1 MLKLLR
7 ILLLGLAMVVV
18 FVLGTLLCLVRP
30 RHPNNVYLLG
40 RLFHLA
46 CPLVG
51 LKVSVRGREHV
62 KGLESAIYIA
72 NHQSNWDIITHP
84 GVLSPRT
91 VAIGK
96 NSLFWIPLFGPLFWL
111 SGNLLINRENK
122 AKAASTIG
130 KVVERIRSRRLSIW
144 MFPEGTRSKGKGLLP
159 FKTGAFHIALQAGV
173 PIVPIACSS
182 YFGQVDL
189 NRWDNGEVL
198 IDIMPPI
205 DVSDCQPAQLRDLLK
220 QSRKQIADGIARL
233 DREVRRPDSLTQS
246 GAES

>member
-7 ILLLGLAMVVV
+7 LFLLALAMVVV
-18 FVLGTLLCLVRP
+18 FLLGTLVCLLRP

-40 RLFHLA
+40 RLFNKA
-46 CPLVG
+46 CPLIG
-51 LKVSVRGREHV
+51 LKVRCRGYEHV
-62 KGLESAIYIA
+62 KDLHSAVYIA
-72 NHQSNWDIITHP
+72 NHQSNWDIIALT
-84 GVLSPRT
+84 GVVMPRT

-96 NSLFWIPLFGPLFWL
+96 NSLFWIPLFGQLFWL

-130 KVVERIRSRRLSIW
+130 KVVDKIRQRNMSIW

-189 NRWDNGEVL
+189 NRWDNGEL
-198 IDIMPPI
+198 IVEIMPPI
-205 DVSDCQPAQLRDLLK
+205 SVEGYSPNQIRDLLK
-220 QSRKQIADGIARL
+220 HSRQLIADRIAEL
-233 DREVRRPDSLTQS
+233 DSEARRP
-246 GAES
+246 

>member
-7 ILLLGLAMVVV
+7 LFLLALAMVVV
-18 FVLGTLLCLVRP
+18 FLLGTLVCLLRP

-40 RLFHLA
+40 RLFNKA
-46 CPLVG
+46 CPLIG
-51 LKVSVRGREHV
+51 LKVRFRGYEHV
-62 KGLESAIYIA
+62 KDLHSAVYIA
-72 NHQSNWDIITHP
+72 NHQSNWDIIALT
-84 GVLSPRT
+84 GAVMPRT

-96 NSLFWIPLFGPLFWL
+96 NSLFWIPLFGQLFWL

-130 KVVERIRSRRLSIW
+130 KVVDKIRQRNMSIW

-189 NRWDNGEVL
+189 NRWDNGEL
-198 IDIMPPI
+198 IVEIMPPI
-205 DVSDCQPAQLRDLLK
+205 SVEGYAPNQIRDLLK
-220 QSRKQIADGIARL
+220 HSRQLIADRIAEL
-233 DREVRRPDSLTQS
+233 DSEARRP
-246 GAES
+246 

>member
-7 ILLLGLAMVVV
+7 LFLLALAMVVV
-18 FVLGTLLCLVRP
+18 FVLGTLVCLLRP

-40 RLFHLA
+40 RLFNKA

-51 LKVSVRGREHV
+51 LKVRFRGHEHV
-62 KGLESAIYIA
+62 KDLHSAVYIA
-72 NHQSNWDIITHP
+72 NHQSNWDIITLP
-84 GVLSPRT
+84 GAVMPRT

-96 NSLFWIPLFGPLFWL
+96 NSLFWIPLFGQLFWL

-130 KVVERIRSRRLSIW
+130 KVVDKIRQRNMSIW

-159 FKTGAFHIALQAGV
+159 FKSGAFHIALQAGA

-189 NRWDNGEVL
+189 NRWDNGEL
-198 IDIMPPI
+198 IVEIMPPI
-205 DVSDCQPAQLRDLLK
+205 SVEGYAPNQIRDLLK
-220 QSRKQIADGIARL
+220 HSRQLIAERITEL
-233 DREVRRPDSLTQS
+233 DSEVRRP
-246 GAES
+246 

>member
-7 ILLLGLAMVVV
+7 LLLLALAMIVV
-18 FVLGTLLCLVRP
+18 FVLGTLVCLLRP

-40 RLFHLA
+40 RLFHKA

-51 LKVSVRGREHV
+51 LKVRIRGYEHV
-62 KGLESAIYIA
+62 KHLHSAVYIA
-72 NHQSNWDIITHP
+72 NHQSNWDIIALP
-84 GVLSPRT
+84 GAVMPRT

-96 NSLFWIPLFGPLFWL
+96 SSLFWVPLFGQLFWL

-130 KVVERIRSRRLSIW
+130 TVVDKIRRRNMSIW

-159 FKTGAFHIALQAGV
+159 FKTGAFHIALQARV
-173 PIVPIACSS
+173 PVVPIACSS

-189 NRWDNGEVL
+189 NRWDNGEL
-198 IDIMPPI
+198 IVEIMPPI
-205 DVSDCQPAQLRDLLK
+205 DTQQHEPAHLRELLK
-220 QSRKQIADGIARL
+220 HSRQLIADRIAEL
-233 DREVRRPDSLTQS
+233 DTEVRRP
-246 GAES
+246 

>member
-7 ILLLGLAMVVV
+7 LLVLALAMIVV
-18 FVLGTLLCLVRP
+18 FVLGTLLCLLRP

-40 RLFHLA
+40 RLFHKA

-51 LKVSVRGREHV
+51 LKIRIRGLEHV
-62 KGLESAIYIA
+62 AGLESAVYIA
-72 NHQSNWDIITHP
+72 NHQSNWDIIVHP
-84 GVLSPRT
+84 GVVMPRT

-96 NSLFWIPLFGPLFWL
+96 KALFWIPLFGQLFWL

-122 AKAASTIG
+122 AKAAGTIG
-130 KVVERIRSRRLSIW
+130 TVVDKIRHNRMSIW
-144 MFPEGTRSKGKGLLP
+144 MFPEGTRSQGKGLLP
-159 FKTGAFHIALQAGV
+159 FKTGAFHIALQARV

-205 DVSDCQPAQLRDLLK
+205 DIEPYEPAQLRELLK
-220 QSRKQIADGIARL
+220 HSRQLIAERIEAL
-233 DREVRRPDSLTQS
+233 DKEARRP
-246 GAES
+246 

>member
-7 ILLLGLAMVVV
+7 LLLLGLAMVTV
-18 FVLGTLLCLVRP
+18 FVLGTLVCLLRP

-40 RLFHLA
+40 RLFHRA

-51 LKVSVRGREHV
+51 LKVRVRGYEHV
-62 KGLESAIYIA
+62 KDLHSAVYIA
-72 NHQSNWDIITHP
+72 NHQSNWDIIALP
-84 GVLSPRT
+84 GAVMPRT

-96 NSLFWIPLFGPLFWL
+96 NSLFWIPLFGQLFWL

-130 KVVERIRSRRLSIW
+130 TVVERIRRRNISIW

-159 FKTGAFHIALQAGV
+159 FKTGAFHIALQARV

-189 NRWDNGEVL
+189 NRWDNGEL
-198 IDIMPPI
+198 IVEIMPPI
-205 DVSDCQPAQLRDLLK
+205 AIDDYKPGQLRELLK
-220 QSRKQIADGIARL
+220 HSRQLIAERIAEL
-233 DREVRRPDSLTQS
+233 DSEVRRP
-246 GAES
+246 

>member
-18 FVLGTLLCLVRP
+18 FVLGTLVCLVRP

-51 LKVSVRGREHV
+51 LKVSIRGREHV
-62 KGLESAIYIA
+62 RSLDSAIYIA
-72 NHQSNWDIITHP
+72 NHQTNWDIITHP

-130 KVVERIRSRRLSIW
+130 KVVEKIRSRKLSIW

-159 FKTGAFHIALQAGV
+159 FKTGAFHIALQARV

-189 NRWDNGEVL
+189 NRWDNGEV
-198 IDIMPPI
+198 IIEIMPPI
-205 DVSDCQPAQLRDLLK
+205 DVSDLEPAQLRDLLK

-233 DREVRRPDSLTQS
+233 DKEVRRPDSLTQT

>member
-7 ILLLGLAMVVV
+7 LLLLGLAMVTV
-18 FVLGTLLCLVRP
+18 FVLGTLVCLLRP

-40 RLFHLA
+40 RLFHRA

-51 LKVSVRGREHV
+51 LKVRVRGYEHV
-62 KGLESAIYIA
+62 RDLHSAVYIA
-72 NHQSNWDIITHP
+72 NHQSNWDIIALP
-84 GVLSPRT
+84 GAVMPRT

-96 NSLFWIPLFGPLFWL
+96 NSLFWIPLFGQLFWL

-130 KVVERIRSRRLSIW
+130 TVVDRIRQRNISIW

-159 FKTGAFHIALQAGV
+159 FKTGAFHIALQARV

-189 NRWDNGEVL
+189 NRWDNGEL
-198 IDIMPPI
+198 IVEIMPPI
-205 DVSDCQPAQLRDLLK
+205 AIEDYEPGHLRELLK
-220 QSRKQIADGIARL
+220 HSRQLIAERIAEL
-233 DREVRRPDSLTQS
+233 DSEVRRP
-246 GAES
+246 

>member
-18 FVLGTLLCLVRP
+18 FVLGTLVCLVRP
-30 RHPNNVYLLG
+30 RHPNNVHLLG

-46 CPLVG
+46 CPIIG
-51 LKVSVRGREHV
+51 LKVRIRGRENV

-72 NHQSNWDIITHP
+72 NHQTNWDIITHP
-84 GVLSPRT
+84 GVVMPRT

-96 NSLFWIPLFGPLFWL
+96 NSLFWIPLFGQLFWL

-130 KVVERIRSRRLSIW
+130 KVVDKVRHNRLSIW

-159 FKTGAFHIALQAGV
+159 FKTGAFHIALQAQV
-173 PIVPIACSS
+173 PLVPIACSS

-198 IDIMPPI
+198 IDIMPPV
-205 DVSDCQPAQLRDLLK
+205 DVSAWEPAQMRDLLK
-220 QSRKQIADGIARL
+220 HCRKQIAERIIEL
-233 DREVRRPDSLTQS
+233 DRQARRPETLTQP

>member
-46 CPLVG
+46 CPLIG
-51 LKVSVRGREHV
+51 LKVRIRGRDNV
-62 KGLESAIYIA
+62 KDLESAIYIA
-72 NHQSNWDIITHP
+72 NHQTNWDIITHP

-130 KVVERIRSRRLSIW
+130 KVVEKIRSRKLSIW

-173 PIVPIACSS
+173 PIVPVACSS

-205 DVSDCQPAQLRDLLK
+205 DVSECQPAQLRDLLK
-220 QSRKQIADGIARL
+220 QSRKQIADGITRL
-233 DREVRRPDSLTQS
+233 DGEVRRPDSLTQS

>member
-7 ILLLGLAMVVV
+7 ILLLGLAMVIV
-18 FVLGTLLCLVRP
+18 FLLGTLLCLARP

-51 LKVSVRGREHV
+51 LKVKIRGRENV
-62 KGLESAIYIA
+62 KELDSGIFIA
-72 NHQSNWDIITHP
+72 NHQTNWDIITHP

-96 NSLFWIPLFGPLFWL
+96 NSLFWIPLFGQLFWL
-111 SGNLLINRENK
+111 SGNLLINRENR
-122 AKAASTIG
+122 AKAANTIG
-130 KVVERIRSRRLSIW
+130 KVVEKIRSRKMSIW

-159 FKTGAFHIALQAGV
+159 FKTGAFHIALQAQV
-173 PIVPIACSS
+173 PIVPVACSS

-205 DVSDCQPAQLRDLLK
+205 DASQYEPAQLRELLK
-220 QSRKQIADGIARL
+220 VSRKQIADRIEHL
-233 DREVRRPDSLTQS
+233 DQEVRRPEPLTQS
-246 GAES
+246 GAAS

>member
-7 ILLLGLAMVVV
+7 LFLLALAMVVV
-18 FVLGTLLCLVRP
+18 FVLGTLVCLLRP
-30 RHPNNVYLLG
+30 RHPNNVHLLG
-40 RLFHLA
+40 RLFNRA

-51 LKVSVRGREHV
+51 LKVRVRGYEHARH
-62 KGLESAIYIA
+62 LHSAVYIA
-72 NHQSNWDIITHP
+72 NHQSNWDIIALP
-84 GVLSPRT
+84 GAVMPRT

-96 NSLFWIPLFGPLFWL
+96 NSLFWIPLFGQLFWL

-130 KVVERIRSRRLSIW
+130 KVVDKIRQRNMSIW

-189 NRWDNGEVL
+189 NRWDNGEL
-198 IDIMPPI
+198 IVDIMPPI
-205 DVSDCQPAQLRDLLK
+205 SVEGYAPNQIRDLLK
-220 QSRKQIADGIARL
+220 HSRQLIAERIAEL
-233 DREVRRPDSLTQS
+233 DSEVRRP
-246 GAES
+246 

>member
-30 RHPNNVYLLG
+30 RHPNNVFLLG

-51 LKVSVRGREHV
+51 LKVKIRGREHV
-62 KGLESAIYIA
+62 TALDSAIFIA
-72 NHQSNWDIITHP
+72 NHQTNWDIITHP

-96 NSLFWIPLFGPLFWL
+96 NSLFWIPLFGQLFWL
-111 SGNLLINRENK
+111 SGNLLINRENR

-130 KVVERIRSRRLSIW
+130 KVVDKIRSRKMSIW

-159 FKTGAFHIALQAGV
+159 FKTGAFHIALQAQV

-182 YFGQVDL
+182 YYGQVDL

-205 DVSDCQPAQLRDLLK
+205 DVSQYESAQLRDLLK
-220 QSRKQIADGIARL
+220 LSRKQIAERIERL
-233 DREVRRPDSLTQS
+233 DGEARRPELLTQS